1 MPPPAHRP
9 GMSLTTR
16 MLLALIGGLVTGIV
30 ATTVDDAGASALVS
44 VTDPVGS
51 IWVNALRMTLIPL
64 VVSLLIGVIASVP
77 NARSTGRLGI
87 RALVVF
93 VIFLVATGV
102 VSILIGPALVAML
115 PIDAA
120 TTAALQTTDAATIA
134 SNAARMPTIG
144 QTLIDIVPSNPIRAA
159 ADGAM
164 LPLVVFSIAL
174 GAAATRVPAEERAVL
189 VQFFRSLSDAMLVI
203 VGWVIAVA
211 PIGVFALAVG
221 LGARIGLTA
230 VGVIGG
236 YVVILSGVVI
246 LATILMYGAAVF
258 GGGVSLSHFA
268 RAVAPGQAVAFSARS
283 SLAALPALLEGARRW
298 LVLPP
303 LVTSFV
309 LPLAVS
315 TLRLSTPIMWSIT
328 LPFLARLYGVDLGY
342 AHLALLVGNGI
353 LLSFSVPG
361 LPSAS
366 LFLMAPFLAGLGIP
380 VEALGIV
387 IAADAIP
394 DLFKGV
400 LNVSGH
406 MASATIVARHAP
418 AEVVTEGPPLVT
430 SVRSVL

>member
-1 MPPPAHRP
+1 
-9 GMSLTTR
+9 
-16 MLLALIGGLVTGIV
+16 MLLALVAGLVTGIV
-30 ATTVDDAGASALVS
+30 ATTIDDAGASALIR

-93 VIFLVATGV
+93 VVFLVATGV

-134 SNAARMPTIG
+134 TNAARMPTIG

-174 GAAATRVPAEERAVL
+174 GAAATRIPAEERAVL

-258 GGGVSLSHFA
+258 GGRVSLSRFA
-268 RAVAPGQAVAFSARS
+268 RAVAPAQAVAFSARS
-283 SLAALPALLEGARRW
+283 SLAALPAILEGARRW

-303 LVTSFV
+303 VVTSFV

-328 LPFLARLYGVDLGY
+328 LPFLARLYGVELGY

-353 LLSFSVPG
+353 LLSFAVPG

-400 LNVSGH
+400 LNVTGH

-418 AEVVTEGPPLVT
+418 AEVVAEGPQLVT

>member
-1 MPPPAHRP
+1 
-9 GMSLTTR
+9 MSLTTR

>member
-1 MPPPAHRP
+1 
-9 GMSLTTR
+9 MSLTTR
-16 MLLALIGGLVTGIV
+16 MLVALIAGLVTGIV
-30 ATTVDDAGASALVS
+30 ATTVDDAGASALIR

-134 SNAARMPTIG
+134 TNAARMPTIG

-174 GAAATRVPAEERAVL
+174 GAAATRIPAEERAVL

-236 YVVILSGVVI
+236 YVVILSGVVV
-246 LATILMYGAAVF
+246 LVTILMYGAAVF
-258 GGGVSLSHFA
+258 GGRVPLPLFA
-268 RAVAPGQAVAFSARS
+268 RAVAPAQAVAFSARS
-283 SLAALPALLEGARRW
+283 SLAALPALVEGARRW

-303 LVTSFV
+303 VVTSFV

-328 LPFLARLYGVDLGY
+328 FPFLAQLYGLELGY
-342 AHLALLVGNGI
+342 GHLALLVLNGI

-366 LFLMAPFLAGLGIP
+366 LFLMAPFLTGLGIP

-400 LNVSGH
+400 LNVTGH
-406 MASATIVARHAP
+406 MASATLVARYAP

>member
-1 MPPPAHRP
+1 
-9 GMSLTTR
+9 MSLTTR
-16 MLLALIGGLVTGIV
+16 MLVALIAGLVTGIV
-30 ATTVDDAGASALVS
+30 ATTVDDAAASALVR

-77 NARSTGRLGI
+77 NARSTGRLGV

-102 VSILIGPALVAML
+102 VSIVIGPALVAML

-134 SNAARMPTIG
+134 TNAARMPTIG

-174 GAAATRVPAEERAVL
+174 GAAATRIPADERALL

-258 GGGVSLSHFA
+258 GGGVPLSRFA
-268 RAVAPGQAVAFSARS
+268 RSVAPAQAVAFSARS
-283 SLAALPALLEGARRW
+283 SLAALPALVEGARRW
-298 LVLPP
+298 LALPP
-303 LVTSFV
+303 VVTSFV

-328 LPFLARLYGVDLGY
+328 FPFLAQLYGVELGY
-342 AHLALLVGNGI
+342 GHLALLVLNGI

-366 LFLMAPFLAGLGIP
+366 LFLMAPFLTGLGIP

-387 IAADAIP
+387 LAADAIP

-400 LNVSGH
+400 LNVTGH

-418 AEVVTEGPPLVT
+418 AEVVGEGPRLVT

>member
-1 MPPPAHRP
+1 
-9 GMSLTTR
+9 MSLTTR
-16 MLLALIGGLVTGIV
+16 MLLALIAGLVTGIV
-30 ATTVDDAGASALVS
+30 ANTVDDAGASALIR

-87 RALVVF
+87 RALV
-93 VIFLVATGV
+93 IFLIFLGAIGV

-120 TTAALQTTDAATIA
+120 TTAALQTTEAATIA
-134 SNAARMPTIG
+134 TNAARMPTIG

-174 GAAATRVPAEERAVL
+174 GAAATRIPAEERAVL

-258 GGGVSLSHFA
+258 GGRVSLSRFA

-303 LVTSFV
+303 VVTSFV
-309 LPLAVS
+309 LPLSVS

-328 LPFLARLYGVDLGY
+328 LPFLARLYGVELGY

-400 LNVSGH
+400 LNVTGH

-418 AEVVTEGPPLVT
+418 AEVVAEGPQLVT